1 MKNFKMLLL
10 SVVMITGL
18 SLPAQ
23 VAVNTDGSN
32 PDASAMLD
40 VNSSNKGILIP
51 RVTQSEIEA
60 IANPA
65 NGLMVFN
72 TDANKLFIYIASEFK
87 WKEVLFGSGEILYPA
102 SLSIGTG
109 GSCANTT
116 VSGFYI
122 AACELLASQSV
133 SIEATVSAPGAWSIY
148 TDTVNGY
155 SFSGSG
161 IVSSTGTVQLTLNAH
176 GTPVTPQVDA
186 FTATVTFGGS
196 SSCTFNNTVTN
207 CDDNSACTDDF
218 CDPVTGCYHVDI
230 VCDDGNACTD
240 DYCDP
245 QSGCYTVNV
254 VCDDGDPCTDDFCDP
269 VAGCQSEAVDCD
281 DGDPCTT
288 DYCDPITGCQSEAV
302 DCDDG
307 NACTDDTCD
316 PVTGECVHTQI
327 DCDDGDPNTTDGCD
341 PSTGC
346 THTLNSK
353 VKRSTDKDLKKKK

>member
-1 MKNFKMLLL
+1 MKNFKLLLL

-32 PDASAMLD
+32 PDTSAMLD

-102 SLSIGTG
+102 SISISTG

-161 IVSSTGTVQLTLNAH
+161 IVSSTGTVQLTLDAH
-176 GTPVTPQVDA
+176 GTPVTPQVDT
-186 FTATVTFGGS
+186 FTAMVTFGGS
-196 SSCTFNNTVTN
+196 SSCTFSDTVTN
-207 CDDNSACTDDF
+207 CDDNSVCTDDF
-218 CDPVTGCYHVDI
+218 CDPVTGCYHVDV
-230 VCDDGNACTD
+230 VCDDGN
-240 DYCDP
+240 
-245 QSGCYTVNV
+245 
-254 VCDDGDPCTDDFCDP
+254 PCTDDFCDP
-269 VAGCQSEAVDCD
+269 VTGCYFVNVDCD

-288 DYCDPITGCQSEAV
+288 DACDPNTGQCTHTPIN
-302 DCDDG
+302 CDDN

-316 PVTGECVHTQI
+316 PNTGQCVHTQI
-327 DCDDGDPNTTDGCD
+327 DCDDGDPNTIDDCN

-346 THTLNSK
+346 THTLITK
-353 VKRSTDKDLKKKK
+353 VKKSTDKDLKKKK

>member
-1 MKNFKMLLL
+1 MKNFKLLLL

-51 RVTQSEIEA
+51 RVTQADIES

-102 SLSIGTG
+102 SVSIGTG

-133 SIEATVSAPGAWSIY
+133 SIEATVSAPGAWSIS

-161 IVSSTGTVQLTLNAH
+161 IVSSTGTVQLTLDAH

-207 CDDNSACTDDF
+207 CDDYDVCTNDY
-218 CDPVTGCYHVDI
+218 CDPVTGCYH
-230 VCDDGNACTD
+230 
-240 DYCDP
+240 
-245 QSGCYTVNV
+245 
-254 VCDDGDPCTDDFCDP
+254 
-269 VAGCQSEAVDCD
+269 EAVNCD

-288 DYCDPITGCQSEAV
+288 DFCDPISGCQHEVVDCDDGDSCTIDTCDPTTGQCV
-302 DCDDG
+302 HTQKDCDDG

-316 PVTGECVHTQI
+316 PTTGQCVHTQI

-346 THTLNSK
+346 THISNSK
-353 VKRSTDKDLKKKK
+353 VKKLPSKDLKKKK

>member
-1 MKNFKMLLL
+1 MKNFKLLLL

-51 RVTQSEIEA
+51 RVTQADIES

-102 SLSIGTG
+102 SVSIGTG

-133 SIEATVSAPGAWSIY
+133 SIEATVSAPGAWSIS

-161 IVSSTGTVQLTLNAH
+161 IVSSTGTVQLTLDAH

-207 CDDNSACTDDF
+207 CDDYDVCTNDY
-218 CDPVTGCYHVDI
+218 CDPVTGCYHEV
-230 VCDDGNACTD
+230 
-240 DYCDP
+240 
-245 QSGCYTVNV
+245 
-254 VCDDGDPCTDDFCDP
+254 
-269 VAGCQSEAVDCD
+269 VDCD
-281 DGDPCTT
+281 DGDPCTIDT
-288 DYCDPITGCQSEAV
+288 CDPTTGQCVHTQK

-316 PVTGECVHTQI
+316 PSTGQCVHTQI
-327 DCDDGDPNTTDGCD
+327 DCDDGDPNTVDNCD

-346 THTLNSK
+346 THTLTPK
-353 VKRSTDKDLKKKK
+353 VKKSTDKDLKKKK